1 MNTKPDP
8 TRPATGARIV
18 AVALAALLYASPSL
32 AEWVVSKDPM
42 GPGYLVSKTG
52 TNIAPIKTSNAE
64 SAKATADVLNKF
76 DSRQDRKNK

>member
-1 MNTKPDP
+1 
-8 TRPATGARIV
+8 
-18 AVALAALLYASPSL
+18 
-32 AEWVVSKDPM
+32 M